1 MCKGVI
7 MMQILSFIDKI
18 CQNRGAGSATGK
30 PNFQFLQDM
39 LDRSRHGKSCKHA
52 SVACGQFL
60 RKLRIFF

>member
-39 LDRSRHGKSCKHA
+39 LDRRGDIICALMLK
-52 SVACGQFL
+52 GLF
-60 RKLRIFF
+60 